1 MNATDVLERVPIH
14 TDADGVVR
22 VARTR
27 VTLDTIVGAFESGAT
42 AEEIAQQYSSVP
54 LVDVYSVITYYL
66 RHKPEVD
73 TYLKKRED
81 EPGASARKSN
91 GDSRPRGFGNDCWPA
106 AKAFLRCF
114 VSRRTRTST
123 ATSCVGFFAAGPT
136 SISSG
141 FKMSACRVPMMLLS

>member
-66 RHKPEVD
+66 RHKSEVD
-73 TYLKKRED
+73 TYLKERED
-81 EPGASARKSN
+81 EAGRVRAEVERRFPSA
-91 GDSRPRGFGNDCWPA
+91 G
-106 AKAFLRCF
+106 LRERLLA
-114 VSRRTRTST
+114 RRR
-123 ATSCVGFFAAGPT
+123 
-136 SISSG
+136 
-141 FKMSACRVPMMLLS
+141 